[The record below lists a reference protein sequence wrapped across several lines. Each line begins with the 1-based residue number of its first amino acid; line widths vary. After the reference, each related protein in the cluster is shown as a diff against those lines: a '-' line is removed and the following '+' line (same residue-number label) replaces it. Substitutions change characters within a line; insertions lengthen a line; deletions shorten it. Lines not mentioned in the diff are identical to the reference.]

1 MLIAKD
7 ISKTYILNERKGFFI
22 KKKKQRLMP

>member
-22 KKKKQRLMP
+22 KKKQRLMP